1 MALIPIAN
9 KLSDWIEISKQRK
22 DLRELTDHQLK
33 DIGVSRKEAM
43 REAGRSFL
51 NPRILE
57 QSSTI
62 IKTASASGTKLPDE
76 SPHPIPL
83 SCGK

>member
-33 DIGVSRKEAM
+33 DIGIRRKEAM
-43 REAGRSFL
+43 REAGRSFW
-51 NPRILE
+51 NSRIQE
-57 QSSTI
+57 QSSAS
-62 IKTASASGTKLPDE
+62 IKISSASGTKLPDE
-76 SPHPIPL
+76 SPHPIPS

>member
-9 KLSDWIEISKQRK
+9 KLLGWIEISKQRK
-22 DLRELTDHQLK
+22 VLRELTDHQLK

-76 SPHPIPL
+76 SHHSIPS